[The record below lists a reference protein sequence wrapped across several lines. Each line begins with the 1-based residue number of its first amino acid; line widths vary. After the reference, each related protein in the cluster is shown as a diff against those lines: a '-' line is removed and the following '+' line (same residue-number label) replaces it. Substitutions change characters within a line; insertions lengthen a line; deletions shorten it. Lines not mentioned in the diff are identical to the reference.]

1 MRRGSATAL
10 VGAATAAAVLC
21 GCGGPPVTTA
31 AHRTT
36 AVPGDATAPPRT
48 TTTPGTATATRQPA
62 LSAAPPAQPPPALTP
77 AAVDAA
83 VSRLDGIARDV
94 MRRTGVPGMAVT
106 VVHRDRV
113 IYLKGFGVRRA
124 GSPGAVGPDTVF
136 QLASVSKPLAT
147 TVVARAV
154 GQPGAGPRAVGWDDP
169 VVRHDPGFALKDPW
183 VTRHVT
189 PADLFSHRSGLPDHA
204 GDLLE
209 DLGYGRRYILEH
221 LRDEPLGP
229 FRVQYAYTN
238 FGFTEAALA
247 VARARGLS
255 WEELSRTLL
264 YEPLGMRSTSSS
276 FAAYARA
283 PDRAALHVRV
293 DGRWEARHVRDPQ
306 AQSPAGGASS
316 TARDLGSWLR
326 LQLAGGV
333 YAGRRLI
340 ERSALDRTYLPHVLS
355 APPTAPYGRPGFYGL
370 GWNVT
375 YDDLGRLQLGHS
387 GGFALGA
394 ATNVTMLPS
403 EGLGIVVLTN
413 GEPVGAAEAVAL
425 TFLDVARHGRP
436 TVDWLRLAGAAFA
449 SMERGERPATDY
461 GRPPADAAP
470 ARPARA
476 YTGVYANGY
485 YGPLTVTEERAGL
498 VMRLGPKP
506 LRLPLR
512 HYAGD
517 TFAYLTP
524 GENSVGLDGARFT
537 VGADGRAAKV
547 TLPALDHTGLGTFTR
562 RP

>member
-1 MRRGSATAL
+1 MRRGSATSL
-10 VGAATAAAVLC
+10 VGAVTAAALLC
-21 GCGGPPVTTA
+21 GCGTGA
-31 AHRTT
+31 
-36 AVPGDATAPPRT
+36 APPGT
-48 TTTPGTATATRQPA
+48 TTSPRGTLSAFPRATPSAIPRAT
-62 LSAAPPAQPPPALTP
+62 LSAAPPAQPPPALGP

-83 VSRLDGIARDV
+83 VDRLDGIARDV
-94 MRRTGVPGMAVT
+94 MSRTGVPGMAVT
-106 VVHRDRV
+106 VVYRDRV
-113 IYLKGFGVRRA
+113 VHLKGYGVRRA

-154 GQPGAGPRAVGWDDP
+154 GQHAGGPRAVGWDDP

-189 PADLFSHRSGLPDHA
+189 LADLFSHRSGLPDHA
-204 GDLLE
+204 GDLME
-209 DLGYGRRYILEH
+209 DLGHDRRYILEH

-247 VARARGLS
+247 VARTRGLS

-293 DGRWEARHVRDPQ
+293 GGRWEARHVRDPQ

-340 ERSALDRTYLPHVLS
+340 ERSALDRTYLPHILS
-355 APPTAPYGRPGFYGL
+355 APPSAPYGRPGFYGL

-387 GGFALGA
+387 GAFRLGA

-436 TVDWLRLAGAAFA
+436 TVDWLRLTGAAFA
-449 SMERGERPATDY
+449 RMERDERPATDY
-461 GRPPADAAP
+461 GRPPAHAAP

-476 YTGVYANGY
+476 YTGVYANAH
-485 YGPLTVTEERAGL
+485 YGPLTVAEEGGGL

-517 TFAYLTP
+517 TFSYRTP
-524 GENSVGLDGARFT
+524 GENSVGLEGVRFT

-547 TLPALDHTGLGTFTR
+547 TVAGLDHTGLGTFTR
-562 RP
+562 GAS